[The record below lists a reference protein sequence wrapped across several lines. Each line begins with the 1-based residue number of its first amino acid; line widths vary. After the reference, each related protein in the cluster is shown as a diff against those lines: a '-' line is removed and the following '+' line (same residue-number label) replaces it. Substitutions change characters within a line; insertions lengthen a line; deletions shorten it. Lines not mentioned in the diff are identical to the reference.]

1 MLMATAFFRTIILYL
16 LLIAGLRLTGKRQI
30 GELEPIELVLTMLLS
45 DLASVPMQDFDSP
58 LINGVVPILT
68 LLALTTLL
76 SYISFRSGRFRSL
89 ICGEP
94 AIVVR
99 YGKLQ
104 QRAMRHNRMT
114 VDELLEE
121 LRGQGV
127 TDLKDVQYAVLET
140 SGQVSV
146 LLRSQAQPVTP
157 RQLSLNVTEPLLP
170 VLLINDGR
178 LLRDNMKKMDVDDA
192 WLRKQL
198 KREHLTDPSQVF
210 FLSLDQGGQRDLP
223 GQGGRMKRFLIVPSL
238 VLAVLLALCILNAA
252 ALNRRTNRWM
262 DQADQIA
269 QLAEQERWDMARE
282 AMDDL
287 SADWESAQDFL
298 HVVIHHE
305 TLDAAQVTLSRCR
318 TLCRLRQGD
327 DLLPELAQLRQQ
339 LQQLDELERLS
350 LRNIL

>member
-157 RQLSLNVTEPLLP
+157 RCPSYPKARCISGAGSNSGDKVPRVQFICFLQ
-170 VLLINDGR
+170 INS
-178 LLRDNMKKMDVDDA
+178 
-192 WLRKQL
+192 
-198 KREHLTDPSQVF
+198 E
-210 FLSLDQGGQRDLP
+210 
-223 GQGGRMKRFLIVPSL
+223 
-238 VLAVLLALCILNAA
+238 AA
-252 ALNRRTNRWM
+252 G
-262 DQADQIA
+262 
-269 QLAEQERWDMARE
+269 
-282 AMDDL
+282 AM
-287 SADWESAQDFL
+287 
-298 HVVIHHE
+298 
-305 TLDAAQVTLSRCR
+305 
-318 TLCRLRQGD
+318 G
-327 DLLPELAQLRQQ
+327 
-339 LQQLDELERLS
+339 
-350 LRNIL
+350 

>member
-1 MLMATAFFRTIILYL
+1 MALGMGFSRGPPFAVLRSVYQTAWGRLNPYNFLSSAHTGHRRGNAHGHCFFPHHHPVS
-16 LLIAGLRLTGKRQI
+16 AGLRLTGKRQI

-99 YGKLQ
+99 CGRLQ

-114 VDELLEE
+114 VDELMEE

-127 TDLKDVQYAVLET
+127 TNLKDVKYAVLET

-146 LLRSQAQPVTP
+146 LLRSDAQPVTP
-157 RQLSLNVTEPLLP
+157 AQLSMNAADDPFLP

-178 LLRDNMKKMDVDDA
+178 LLRNNMKKMDVDDA
-192 WLRKQL
+192 WLRQQL
-198 KREHLTDPSQVF
+198 KREHLKDPSQVF
-210 FLSLDQGGQRDLP
+210 LLSLDQGGNV
-223 GQGGRMKRFLIVPSL
+223 I
-238 VLAVLLALCILNAA
+238 C
-252 ALNRRTNRWM
+252 
-262 DQADQIA
+262 QAKED
-269 QLAEQERWDMARE
+269 
-282 AMDDL
+282 
-287 SADWESAQDFL
+287 
-298 HVVIHHE
+298 V
-305 TLDAAQVTLSRCR
+305 
-318 TLCRLRQGD
+318 
-327 DLLPELAQLRQQ
+327 
-339 LQQLDELERLS
+339 
-350 LRNIL
+350 